1 MNQVKSIVFFLMMA
15 NVVLGQTNVYDSISF
30 GGRWRTFMT
39 HLPKGYDVSKKYPL
53 VLAFHGGSPLG
64 YQSIQYQ
71 SRLSEKSDTA
81 GFIVVYPEGVKVA
94 GNRTW
99 NAGGCCA
106 PATTLNI
113 DDVGFVNS
121 LLNTLFR
128 SRPVDTTRVY
138 ATGFSNGALL
148 SYKLANQLTN
158 RFAAVAIVEGS
169 FVSYPWRPSRSVPI
183 ISFHSYQDQNIKYY
197 GGVTTGATGT
207 YFPPQDSMFSVIS
220 SNYACVV
227 KKEILFQNI
236 NKYDHF
242 RYSNCLCNSVIEQYV
257 SYDGEHSWAGGL
269 ATGGT
274 TVSNQFSATYLMW
287 KFFQNYTTSCGS
299 VNGLIENEDQRET
312 LQLYPNPTDGF
323 LTAYLAVDEYDVIVF
338 NQIGEVVKVHHATK
352 EQKQLNCAELPKGL
366 YLIQIKTAKN
376 TMTQKFIKY

>member
-1 MNQVKSIVFFLMMA
+1 
-15 NVVLGQTNVYDSISF
+15 
-30 GGRWRTFMT
+30 MT

-312 LQLYPNPTDGF
+312 LKLYPNPTDGF